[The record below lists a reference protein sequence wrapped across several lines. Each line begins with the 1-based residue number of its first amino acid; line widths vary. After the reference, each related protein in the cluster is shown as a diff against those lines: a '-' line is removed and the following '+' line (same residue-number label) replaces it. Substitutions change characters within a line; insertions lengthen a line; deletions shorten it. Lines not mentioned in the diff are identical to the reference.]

1 MEVDK
6 VLIQDLRD
14 IFKEKWDKRR
24 PPISPTKGQA
34 YTIVPVL
41 GQPEMHVPGGPVPVP
56 STRALVPEEDST
68 QSSSEGT
75 K

>member
-41 GQPEMHVPGGPVPVP
+41 G
-56 STRALVPEEDST
+56 
-68 QSSSEGT
+68 
-75 K
+75 